1 MMVGSGRKKK
11 IVLTNYE
18 RLLLKAY
25 QQKYSSQE
33 PLYGFAKSHWPD
45 CAYVVDATSPIV
57 MPDSTP
63 HLLISCN
70 GCLFR
75 KQYMIAVRCNP
86 NRPDWLSPDNDCE
99 LCAYGWDCQTWLRV
113 SGAGEA
119 VEAVLR
125 TAWPAAG
132 HPVRWGDTG
141 LVPFLSEEQND
152 LRFATQ
158 SDLLRFRNNI
168 PPSAIVIDH
177 ATTPQIARVSEIEK
191 RPAETPEERA
201 ERWRNA
207 GRAERER
214 MVAEWR

>member
-1 MMVGSGRKKK
+1 M
-11 IVLTNYE
+11 TNYE

-33 PLYGFAKSHWPD
+33 SLCEFSKSHWPD
-45 CAYVVDATSPIV
+45 CGYVVDATVPIV

-63 HLLISCN
+63 HPLISCN

-75 KQYMIAVRCNP
+75 KQYMIVVRCNP
-86 NRPDWLSPDNDCE
+86 NRPDWLSPENDCE

-125 TAWPAAG
+125 AAWPDAE
-132 HPVRWGDTG
+132 HPVTWGDTG
-141 LVPFLSEEQND
+141 LVPFLSEEQNN
-152 LRFATQ
+152 LRFPTQ
-158 SDLLRFRNNI
+158 SDLFRFRNSI

-177 ATTPQIARVSEIEK
+177 TTTPQIARVSETEH
-191 RPAETPEERA
+191 RPAEAPEERV
-201 ERWRNA
+201 ERWRNVD
-207 GRAERER
+207 RAERER
-214 MVAEWR
+214 MLAEWR

>member
-1 MMVGSGRKKK
+1 M
-11 IVLTNYE
+11 TNYE

-25 QQKYSSQE
+25 QKKYGPQE
-33 PLYGFAKSHWPD
+33 PIYSFSKSHWPG
-45 CAYVVDATSPIV
+45 CEYAVGATASIV

-63 HLLISCN
+63 HPLISCN

-86 NRPDWLSPDNDCE
+86 NRPDWLSPENSCE

-119 VEAVLR
+119 VEYVLR
-125 TAWPAAG
+125 TVWPDPE
-132 HPVRWGDTG
+132 HPVTWGDTG
-141 LVPFLSEEQND
+141 LVPFLSQEQND
-152 LRFATQ
+152 FRFPTQ
-158 SDLLRFRNNI
+158 SDLLRFRNSI
-168 PPSAIVIDH
+168 PSNAILIDYT
-177 ATTPQIARVSEIEK
+177 TTPEFAHGEEAETGQ

-207 GRAERER
+207 DCAERER
-214 MVAEWR
+214 MLAEWR

>member
-1 MMVGSGRKKK
+1 M
-11 IVLTNYE
+11 LTNYE

-25 QQKYSSQE
+25 QKKYGPQE
-33 PLYGFAKSHWPD
+33 SLFGFSKSHWPD
-45 CAYVVDATSPIV
+45 CAYVANATAPIM

-63 HLLISCN
+63 HPLISCN

-86 NRPDWLSPDNDCE
+86 NRSDWLSPDDDCE

-125 TAWPAAG
+125 TVWPEAD
-132 HPVRWGDTG
+132 HPVTWGDTG
-141 LVPFLSEEQND
+141 LVPFLSEEQNS
-152 LRFATQ
+152 LRFPTK
-158 SDLLRFRNNI
+158 SDLWRFRNGV
-168 PPSAIVIDH
+168 PPSVIIIDH
-177 ATTPQIARVSEIEK
+177 ATVPQIARKAKTEEF
-191 RPAETPEERA
+191 PTETLEERA

-207 GRAERER
+207 DRAERKR
-214 MVAEWR
+214 MLAEWR